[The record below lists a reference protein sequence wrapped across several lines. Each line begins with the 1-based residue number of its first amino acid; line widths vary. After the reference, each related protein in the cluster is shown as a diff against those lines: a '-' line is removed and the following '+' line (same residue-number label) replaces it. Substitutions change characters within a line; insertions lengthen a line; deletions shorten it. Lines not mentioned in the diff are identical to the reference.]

1 MPEPIAASSPPPA
14 ASNETCQLLADN
26 LSGAPSSASAETS
39 GGICH
44 LTDDKP
50 SAVANGTCQLL
61 VDKTSGAP
69 LSGKIAGDVCH
80 LSNDKPFGAKTAVL
94 ELRVRNHPGT
104 MSHITGLFARRG
116 FNLEAIVC
124 VPVDD
129 GATSCMLLLVAA
141 EPRLEQV
148 ERQLAKLYDV
158 LTVQH
163 RPDLGGDF
171 FYRLVSSAA
180 TSTGREKKAAP

>member
-1 MPEPIAASSPPPA
+1 M
-14 ASNETCQLLADN
+14 
-26 LSGAPSSASAETS
+26 
-39 GGICH
+39 
-44 LTDDKP
+44 
-50 SAVANGTCQLL
+50 
-61 VDKTSGAP
+61 
-69 LSGKIAGDVCH
+69 
-80 LSNDKPFGAKTAVL
+80 L

-124 VPVDD
+124 APVAD
-129 GATSCMLLLVAA
+129 GATSCMLLLLAA

-171 FYRLVSSAA
+171 FYKLVPLTAA
-180 TSTGREKKAAP
+180 STGRDEKGTP

>member
-1 MPEPIAASSPPPA
+1 MPDPIPSPARAS
-14 ASNETCQLLADN
+14 
-26 LSGAPSSASAETS
+26 TS

-44 LTDDKP
+44 LLNDEPPAPSNGACQLLADKP
-50 SAVANGTCQLL
+50 SG
-61 VDKTSGAP
+61 DPPPAP
-69 LSGKIAGDVCH
+69 
-80 LSNDKPFGAKTAVL
+80 TAVL

-158 LTVQH
+158 LTVRH
-163 RPDLGGDF
+163 RPDLRGEFFYQLVPSAAGGIGGDPNG
-171 FYRLVSSAA
+171 V
-180 TSTGREKKAAP
+180 P